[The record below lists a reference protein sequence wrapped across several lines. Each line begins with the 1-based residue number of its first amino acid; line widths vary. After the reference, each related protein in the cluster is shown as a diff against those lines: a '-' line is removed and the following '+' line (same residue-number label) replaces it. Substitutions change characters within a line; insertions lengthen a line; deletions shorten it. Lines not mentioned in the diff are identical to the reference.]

1 MFWRVIA
8 QLKIRLNQIF
18 DKTLAI
24 ILPRTFRLIVATKSR
39 MSDIRRV
46 ELVGGGQQAKDLA
59 VRRRRTRRRVQEGG
73 ADEEVLSASASAPVT
88 LNITKINEVATH
100 GPSNQVAPAPAP
112 VPAPIP
118 APASMSASATM
129 SAPMSAS
136 LPASLP
142 IQNAGGSATRVI
154 LKSKA
159 KRTTKVLLKKKDQ
172 ASGAEASQPKAK
184 VARTKTRKIVLHAPV
199 KRLNKTRHAIKEG
212 KTIPLEKL
220 RALLIEKKLI
230 KPTSKAPEP
239 ILRQIYT
246 DSLIVAKKTL

>member
-1 MFWRVIA
+1 
-8 QLKIRLNQIF
+8 
-18 DKTLAI
+18 
-24 ILPRTFRLIVATKSR
+24 

-46 ELVGGGQQAKDLA
+46 ELVNSGSQQPLA
-59 VRRRRTRRRVQEGG
+59 IRRRRTRRRVQEGG
-73 ADEEVLSASASAPVT
+73 ADEEAPSASASATPIT
-88 LNITKINEVATH
+88 LNITKINEVATNV
-100 GPSNQVAPAPAP
+100 PSNQAVPAVPVPVVAPAPA
-112 VPAPIP
+112 
-118 APASMSASATM
+118 T
-129 SAPMSAS
+129 AS

-142 IQNAGGSATRVI
+142 IQNGGAAGAGATRVI
-154 LKSKA
+154 LKSKS

-184 VARTKTRKIVLHAPV
+184 VARIKTRKIVLHAPV

-230 KPTSKAPEP
+230 KSTSKAPEP

>member
-1 MFWRVIA
+1 MADTSEV
-8 QLKIRLNQIF
+8 
-18 DKTLAI
+18 
-24 ILPRTFRLIVATKSR
+24 
-39 MSDIRRV
+39 RRV
-46 ELVGGGQQAKDLA
+46 ELVGGGAQAKDLA

-73 ADEEVLSASASAPVT
+73 DEEEVSTSSAPVT
-88 LNITKINEVATH
+88 LNIRKINEVANAPVANAPLNQPAVAPALVPVSAST
-100 GPSNQVAPAPAP
+100 PAPVIVTSNAPAPAQ
-112 VPAPIP
+112 I
-118 APASMSASATM
+118 
-129 SAPMSAS
+129 
-136 LPASLP
+136 
-142 IQNAGGSATRVI
+142 AGGATRVI
-154 LKSKA
+154 LKSKS

-172 ASGAEASQPKAK
+172 VSGAEVSQPRAK
-184 VARTKTRKIVLHAPV
+184 VARTKTRKIVLHTPV